1 MVKSIIK
8 EIIIMLLVCLA
19 ILLVLCV
26 LLYDFIPSNKVLP
39 AEVSYA
45 PSEEIKHE
53 LESAVK
59 GEQTE
64 VVLSYEV
71 TSTDLKNYE
80 KSDDYNAGKV
90 NPFSEYIE
98 KPDGEATGNG
108 GNSGTGTGIGSSS
121 NTGTSSNSGTSS
133 GKGNSSS
140 GTYYPNGNAK

>member
-1 MVKSIIK
+1 MLKSIIK

-98 KPDGEATGNG
+98 KPEGEGTGNG
-108 GNSGTGTGIGSSS
+108 SSSSSGSSS
-121 NTGTSSNSGTSS
+121 NTSSGSNSNTGTSS

>member
-45 PSEEIKHE
+45 PSEEIKYE

-98 KPDGEATGNG
+98 KPEEEGTGNG
-108 GNSGTGTGIGSSS
+108 SDSSSGSSS
-121 NTGTSSNSGTSS
+121 NTSSNSNSNTGTSS
-133 GKGNSSS
+133 GKGNTSS

>member
-1 MVKSIIK
+1 MLKSIIK

-45 PSEEIKHE
+45 PSEEIKYE
-53 LESAVK
+53 LESAVN

-98 KPDGEATGNG
+98 KSDGELDGDG
-108 GNSGTGTGIGSSS
+108 GNSNTNS
-121 NTGTSSNSGTSS
+121 NTGSGSNSNSGTSS

>member
-1 MVKSIIK
+1 MLKSIIK

-53 LESAVK
+53 LESAVE
-59 GEQTE
+59 GEQTK

-71 TSTDLKNYE
+71 TSTDLRNYE

-98 KPDGEATGNG
+98 KPDGEATG
-108 GNSGTGTGIGSSS
+108 SDGSSSTGSNS
-121 NTGTSSNSGTSS
+121 NTGTGSSSGTSS

>member
-98 KPDGEATGNG
+98 KPDG
-108 GNSGTGTGIGSSS
+108 
-121 NTGTSSNSGTSS
+121 
-133 GKGNSSS
+133 
-140 GTYYPNGNAK
+140 

>member
-98 KPDGEATGNG
+98 KPEEEGTGNG
-108 GNSGTGTGIGSSS
+108 SDSSSGSSS
-121 NTGTSSNSGTSS
+121 NTSSNSNSNTGTSS

>member
-1 MVKSIIK
+1 MLKSIIK

-45 PSEEIKHE
+45 PSEEIKSE

-71 TSTDLKNYE
+71 TATDLKNYE

-108 GNSGTGTGIGSSS
+108 GSSSTGSSS
-121 NTGTSSNSGTSS
+121 NTGTGSSSGTSS

>member
-1 MVKSIIK
+1 MLKSIIK

-39 AEVSYA
+39 AEVSYS

-53 LESAVK
+53 LESAVQ

-98 KPDGEATGNG
+98 KPDGE
-108 GNSGTGTGIGSSS
+108 GTENGSSS
-121 NTGTSSNSGTSS
+121 GSSSGSNAGTSSNSGTSS

>member
-1 MVKSIIK
+1 MVKSIVK

-45 PSEEIKHE
+45 PSEEIKNE
-53 LESAVK
+53 LESAVE

-71 TSTDLKNYE
+71 TSTDLRNYE

-98 KPDGEATGNG
+98 KPDGEIEGN
-108 GNSGTGTGIGSSS
+108 GSSS
-121 NTGTSSNSGTSS
+121 NANSNTSSNSNSNTGTSS
-133 GKGNSSS
+133 GKGNTSS

>member
-98 KPDGEATGNG
+98 KPEEEGTGNG
-108 GNSGTGTGIGSSS
+108 SDSSSGSSS
-121 NTGTSSNSGTSS
+121 NTSSNSNSNTGTSS
-133 GKGNSSS
+133 GKGNTSS